1 MLDDFPEKL
10 KSFILSPTEAFRKVK
25 DGDTGEALVYYVV
38 LLVIYS
44 VLSGIV
50 NYFRIDPIMEALY
63 STVPAGTVAIFDI
76 MSIIYGIVGGIV
88 GFFIIG
94 TIIHLFVLIVG
105 GKMGLEQTFK
115 SVAYASTP
123 GFLLGWIPVIGIL
136 FALYGIIVQI
146 IGIRELQEVSTG
158 RATLAVMLPVIILFG
173 LIFIAIFFFLFAV
186 VAATGMAA

>member
-1 MLDDFPEKL
+1 MLEDFPEKL
-10 KSFILSPTEAFRKVK
+10 KSFILSPTEAFRNIKN
-25 DGDTGEALVYYVV
+25 GDVGDALVYYVV

-50 NYFRIDPIMEALY
+50 NYFRIDPIMKVLY
-63 STVPAGTVAIFDI
+63 SSVPAGTVAIFDI
-76 MSIIYGIVGGIV
+76 MNIIYGIVGGIV

-94 TIIHLFVLIVG
+94 LVLHLFVLIVG

-136 FALYGIIVQI
+136 FAFYGIIVQI

-158 RATLAVMLPVIILFG
+158 RATVAVMIPLIILFG
-173 LIFIAIFFFLFAV
+173 LIILAVLFFVFAV
-186 VAATGMAA
+186 VAATGIAA

>member
-1 MLDDFPEKL
+1 MLEDFPEKL
-10 KSFILSPTEAFRKVK
+10 KSFILSPTEAFRNIKN
-25 DGDTGEALVYYVV
+25 GDIGEALVYYVV

-50 NYFRIDPIMEALY
+50 NYFRIDPIMETFY

-76 MSIIYGIVGGIV
+76 MNIIYGIIGGIV

-94 TIIHLFVLIVG
+94 IIIHLFVLIVG
-105 GKMGLEQTFK
+105 GRQGLEQTFK

-123 GFLLGWIPVIGIL
+123 GFLLGWIPVIGIF

-158 RATLAVMLPVIILFG
+158 RAAFAVMLPVILLFG
-173 LIFIAIFFFLFAV
+173 LIIIAVMFFMFAV
-186 VAATGMAA
+186 VAATGMA